1 MSAILFY
8 PNNEKIIINYL
19 NKIQK
24 NISNI
29 LKKYKYYYI
38 PKVK

>member
-1 MSAILFY
+1 MSVLILY
-8 PNNEKIIINYL
+8 PNNQKFLINYL
-19 NKIQK
+19 NKIHK

-29 LKKYKYYYI
+29 LKKKNYYI

>member
-1 MSAILFY
+1 MSATLLY
-8 PNNEKIIINYL
+8 PNNQKIVINYF

-29 LKKYKYYYI
+29 LKKNKYYYI
-38 PKVK
+38 SKVK

>member
-1 MSAILFY
+1 MSATLLY
-8 PNNEKIIINYL
+8 PNNQKIVINYF

-29 LKKYKYYYI
+29 LKKNKYYYI
-38 PKVK
+38 SKV